1 MFAGCLLSAFF
12 LFFHLLLPWIKH
24 CHAIAINP
32 NPVLD
37 AKLRTAAGPSSNDS
51 SVIWP
56 ADSSSPIALSNRNI
70 SNLNSID
77 VSGSLPQCDGR
88 LYGRNLRLNSCLQL
102 WHAMGAYQIPQ
113 TFGERGTGQ
122 YDAPLPF
129 RYASHDGLCALDL
142 GHASGVLS
150 DSIAPVDLKVA
161 ARLLISVCVAQAPS
175 QGGLITGLGQNKALA
190 LRLMPY
196 RPTVTC
202 GPDGSG
208 PPWRSCR
215 DIVDNMPANNE
226 KQVFGPR
233 EDTRTT
239 VPLPWRYTTTRQR
252 CGVIVDG
259 DEPGRTTDAG
269 DWYKIWVA
277 TNAVEFMCTQLG
289 RNGTAVSLGELNS
302 TSCNAASWH
311 LASKS

>member
-1 MFAGCLLSAFF
+1 MSAY
-12 LFFHLLLPWIKH
+12 
-24 CHAIAINP
+24 
-32 NPVLD
+32 
-37 AKLRTAAGPSSNDS
+37 S
-51 SVIWP
+51 
-56 ADSSSPIALSNRNI
+56 
-70 SNLNSID
+70 
-77 VSGSLPQCDGR
+77 
-88 LYGRNLRLNSCLQL
+88 
-102 WHAMGAYQIPQ
+102 IPQ

-142 GHASGVLS
+142 AHTSGVLS

-161 ARLLISVCVAQAPS
+161 ARLLISVCVGQAPS
-175 QGGLITGLGQNKALA
+175 QGGLLTGLGQNKALA

-215 DIVDNMPANNE
+215 DIVDLMPANNK

-233 EDTRTT
+233 GDTRTT
-239 VPLPWRYTTTRQR
+239 VPLPWRYTTTRHR

-259 DEPGRTTDAG
+259 DEPGRITDTG

-289 RNGTAVSLGELNS
+289 RNGTAVSLGDNKRLHVELRDMQNS
-302 TSCNAASWH
+302 NAADAE
-311 LASKS
+311 LIATL